1 MPECV
6 LWRVYFQVNIEIQ
19 FTTVRGSM
27 FIHSFDKKFAITEKQ
42 RFKTER
48 FTWLNVDHSN
58 IKLE

>member
-6 LWRVYFQVNIEIQ
+6 LWRVYFQVEVQIEIHSIDP
-19 FTTVRGSM
+19 GSR
-27 FIHSFDKKFAITEKQ
+27 FISSFDKKFAITEK
-42 RFKTER
+42 KKES